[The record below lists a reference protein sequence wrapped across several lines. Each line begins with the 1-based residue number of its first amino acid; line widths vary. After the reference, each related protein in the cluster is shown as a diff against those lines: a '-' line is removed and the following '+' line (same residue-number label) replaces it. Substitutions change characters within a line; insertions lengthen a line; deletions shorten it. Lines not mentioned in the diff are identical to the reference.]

1 MYKRILVP
9 TDGSE
14 TATLG
19 LKEAIRL
26 AQVHAGQI
34 RVLHVVDEFAAAV
47 PDIYGPVLEQLG
59 EQLRKVGHTALTTA
73 RAMVD
78 NAGVK
83 VDTKLVEAFGGPAG
97 EHIIK
102 EAQDWPADVI
112 VCGTHGRRG
121 VRRIV
126 MGSDAEFIVR
136 RSPVPILLVRAQQT

>member
-26 AQVHAGQI
+26 AQVHGGQI
-34 RVLHVVDEFAAAV
+34 RVIHVVDELAAALPNV
-47 PDIYGPVLEQLG
+47 YGPVLEQLG
-59 EQLRKVGHTALTTA
+59 EQLRKAGTTALATA

-83 VDTKLVEAFGGPAG
+83 IETRLVEAFGGPAG
-97 EHIIK
+97 EHIIR
-102 EAQDWPADVI
+102 EAKDWPADVI

-136 RSPVPILLVRAQQT
+136 RSPVPILLVRAEQT